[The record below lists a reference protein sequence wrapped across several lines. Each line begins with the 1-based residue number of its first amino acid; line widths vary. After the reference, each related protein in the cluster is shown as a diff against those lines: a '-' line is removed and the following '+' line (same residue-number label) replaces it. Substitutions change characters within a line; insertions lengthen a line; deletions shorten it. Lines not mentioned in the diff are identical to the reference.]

1 MSERI
6 NFRDRIPKLSEEHIK
21 QICRFTKVPYV
32 EGEWQR
38 ARAYVEFK
46 KWHHEKLIE
55 KQLEDSRI
63 LDKLGKP

>member
-6 NFRDRIPKLSEEHIK
+6 NFGDRIPKLSEEHIK
-21 QICRFTKVPYV
+21 QICRFTNIPYV
-32 EGEWQR
+32 EGHWQR
-38 ARAYVEFK
+38 WRAYAEFK

-63 LDKLGKP
+63 LDKSRKP